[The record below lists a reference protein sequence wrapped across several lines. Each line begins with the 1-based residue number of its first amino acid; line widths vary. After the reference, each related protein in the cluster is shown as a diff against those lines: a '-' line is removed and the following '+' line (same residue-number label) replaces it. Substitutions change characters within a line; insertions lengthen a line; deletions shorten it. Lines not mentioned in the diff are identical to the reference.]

1 MQSWSM
7 RCLNNAQGAALVA
20 VLGMLIVVLL
30 LGASAAQ
37 LALQG
42 EKAARGERDRHIAFQ
57 AAEAAL
63 IDAETDIEGRP
74 GAPGRSALFA
84 FDSAVGF
91 VDGCGI
97 GSVDLGLCLPAP
109 QGLPPAWQT
118 IDLADAD
125 AGAMHF
131 VSYGKFT
138 GATMETGRAFLPA
151 KAARY
156 IIELLRSIQPGQNAG
171 VAQHYFYR
179 ITAIGFGAR
188 ATTQVILQ
196 SYYRKAAVAPGGGA
210 P

>member
-1 MQSWSM
+1 MQSCPI
-7 RCLNNAQGAALVA
+7 RGFNHARGAALVA

-30 LGASAAQ
+30 LGVSAAQ

-63 IDAETDIEGRP
+63 IDAEADIEGRP

-84 FDSAVGF
+84 VDSALGF
-91 VDGCGI
+91 VDGCGMV
-97 GSVDLGLCLPAP
+97 GLDLGLCLPAP

-125 AGAMHF
+125 AGARHF
-131 VSYGKFT
+131 VPYGKFT
-138 GATMETGRAFLPA
+138 GATMQTGHAFLPA

-156 IIELLRSIQPGQNAG
+156 IIELLRSVQPGQDAG
-171 VAQHYFYR
+171 MAQQYFYR

-188 ATTQVILQ
+188 ATTQVVLQ
-196 SYYRKAAVAPGGGA
+196 SYYRKAGAAPGSA